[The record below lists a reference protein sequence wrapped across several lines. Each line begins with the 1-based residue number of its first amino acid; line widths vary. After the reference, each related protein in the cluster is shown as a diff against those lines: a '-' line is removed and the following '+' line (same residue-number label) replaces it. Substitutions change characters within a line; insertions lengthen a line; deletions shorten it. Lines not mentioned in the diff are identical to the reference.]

1 MLYLPRIHFLSV
13 AAAGVLVALTAAS
26 TSVRAD
32 ELVQNLGP
40 VGPYAP
46 ILTTAGSKRV
56 IAFYVPDSGH
66 CAVDIVVWNNV
77 QADGLIANFWP
88 ATAYSAAR
96 VRISLDAG
104 KTVQIDGDEGK
115 GLKLQCG
122 DKATT
127 LTVVRDG
134 EFIAAGATR

>member
-1 MLYLPRIHFLSV
+1 M
-13 AAAGVLVALTAAS
+13 
-26 TSVRAD
+26 
-32 ELVQNLGP
+32 
-40 VGPYAP
+40 
-46 ILTTAGSKRV
+46 
-56 IAFYVPDSGH
+56 
-66 CAVDIVVWNNV
+66 

-88 ATAYSAAR
+88 AMAYSAAR

-104 KTVQIDGDEGK
+104 KTVQIDGDEDK

-134 EFIAAGATR
+134 EFIAAGATQ